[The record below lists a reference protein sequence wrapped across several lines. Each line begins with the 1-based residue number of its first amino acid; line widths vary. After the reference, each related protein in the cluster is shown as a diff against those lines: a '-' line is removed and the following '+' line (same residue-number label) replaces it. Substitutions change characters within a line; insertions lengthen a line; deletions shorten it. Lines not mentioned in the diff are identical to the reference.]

1 MSIVT
6 TTEDLSGYKLFAR
19 SLQSKHFKTIF
30 ETLKEL
36 LIDTNIQWDKDGLK
50 IIDLDNTRVVMIHLR
65 IHADK
70 FEDYVCEEP
79 ITMGVNL
86 TNLNKLMKPS
96 DNSDTH
102 FLPGELDMNRLAIKV
117 ENSEK
122 RTHTVYKLNM
132 LEIEQ
137 SHLDIRKMNVQ
148 TCVHPLQFEFSAI
161 VRRCPHCRTCEI
173 QYTDEKLILKRI
185 GTPSAR
191 RPSSASNVHKT
202 RTSPI
207 PKSYRGVFSL
217 KYSASSAS
225 VNLSARIWSFT

>member
-86 TNLNKLMKPS
+86 TNLNKLMKTV
-96 DNSDTH
+96 DNSDT
-102 FLPGELDMNRLAIKV
+102 LSTWRTRYEPSRDQSGEQREA
-117 ENSEK
+117 
-122 RTHTVYKLNM
+122 YAYG
-132 LEIEQ
+132 
-137 SHLDIRKMNVQ
+137 VQ
-148 TCVHPLQFEFSAI
+148 AEHA
-161 VRRCPHCRTCEI
+161 
-173 QYTDEKLILKRI
+173 
-185 GTPSAR
+185 
-191 RPSSASNVHKT
+191 
-202 RTSPI
+202 
-207 PKSYRGVFSL
+207 
-217 KYSASSAS
+217 
-225 VNLSARIWSFT
+225 

>member
-86 TNLNKLMKPS
+86 TNLNKLMKTV
-96 DNSDTH
+96 DSDTLT
-102 FLPGELDMNRLAIKV
+102 FYL
-117 ENSEK
+117 ENS
-122 RTHTVYKLNM
+122 
-132 LEIEQ
+132 I
-137 SHLDIRKMNVQ
+137 
-148 TCVHPLQFEFSAI
+148 
-161 VRRCPHCRTCEI
+161 
-173 QYTDEKLILKRI
+173 
-185 GTPSAR
+185 
-191 RPSSASNVHKT
+191 
-202 RTSPI
+202 
-207 PKSYRGVFSL
+207 
-217 KYSASSAS
+217 
-225 VNLSARIWSFT
+225 